1 MDSSQIVRNTSGRAS
16 SPQRC
21 NHVWSDSLFIKHA
34 GYLRHIAVCVTA
46 SNKCCNFVKPI
57 KSIQLHAVIVQVCGG
72 KKEKLVSQT
81 PDFNSMDVL
90 KGRLYESVSCYQHL
104 NDDHVSP
111 LSITPGFTLS
121 SEQLET
127 LLPLDDTL

>member
-1 MDSSQIVRNTSGRAS
+1 MV
-16 SPQRC
+16 
-21 NHVWSDSLFIKHA
+21 
-34 GYLRHIAVCVTA
+34 
-46 SNKCCNFVKPI
+46 
-57 KSIQLHAVIVQVCGG
+57 VQVCGG
-72 KKEKLVSQT
+72 KKEKLLSQT

-90 KGRLYESVSCYQHL
+90 KGRLYESVCCYHHL